1 MKPGPYGPFPYLP
14 IIKRPPLRWPGD
26 ARIAFWIV
34 PNIEFF
40 SLETRPG
47 GIGPGKIPDIP
58 TWALRDYGNRVG
70 VFRVMEVLD
79 RYKVRATVALN
90 SDICDHH
97 PEIIEEGNKRRWEWM
112 GHNQSNSRRLNEIPT
127 EDEPAV
133 IHATLDTIERVAG
146 VRPKGWLGS
155 GLQETWNT
163 LDHLAAAGLDYVADW
178 GPNDDQPYLMQVAE
192 KNLVSVPYSYAI
204 NDKHA
209 LEAANLTTKEFRDII
224 CDQFDT
230 LYRESS
236 QIARVMHIAVHPY
249 LTGLPYRIAALDSA
263 LEHICGHS
271 GVWLATGSEIASHYR
286 SVAAQVKA

>member
-1 MKPGPYGPFPYLP
+1 MKPGPYGPFRYSP
-14 IIKRPPLRWPGD
+14 IIKRPPLSWPNG

-70 VFRVMEVLD
+70 IFRIMEVLD
-79 RYKVRATVALN
+79 RYRIRGTVALN

-97 PEIIEEGNKRRWEWM
+97 PEIIEEGNKRHWEWM
-112 GHNQSNSRRLNEIPT
+112 GHNQSNSRRLNEIPA

-133 IHATLDTIERVAG
+133 IQATLDTIERVAG
-146 VRPKGWLGS
+146 VRPKGWLGA

-178 GPNDDQPYLMQVAE
+178 GPNDDQPYLMQVE
-192 KNLVSVPYSYAI
+192 KKTLVSLPYSYAI

-209 LEAANLTTKEFRDII
+209 LEAANLTTREFRDII

-230 LYRESS
+230 LYREGS
-236 QIARVMHIAVHPY
+236 QIVRVMHIAIHPY

-263 LEHICGHS
+263 LEHICDHS
-271 GVWLATGSEIASHYR
+271 DVWFATGSEIASHYR
-286 SVAAQVKA
+286 SSQQAKA